1 MGINMRVGK
10 NEIAAMCILLL
21 PVNHSFNFQ
30 LFCLTPKVNKAAVN
44 VIKKGEGGHSVHDRQ
59 SFGVIFFWQCSL
71 LKRSMILQA

>member
-1 MGINMRVGK
+1 MRVGK

-30 LFCLTPKVNKAAVN
+30 LFCLTPKVNEAVVN
-44 VIKKGEGGHSVHDRQ
+44 AIKKGEGGHSAREWQ

-71 LKRSMILQA
+71 LKCSTILQA